1 MSARVLILSASVGS
15 GHVSAARAVAAA
27 FAGVPGIGDVRHEDA
42 LDFANPAY
50 RAATAEAFLRLTKSA
65 DLAHVLGWLYD
76 YNDSPWRDDGMR
88 ILLERV
94 SLASLEREIINY
106 APDIVVCTH
115 YMPAGI
121 IAHLLVER
129 SINALTATITTDYD
143 FQGMWLVRRF
153 HRYFVAL
160 DEMQAHLSA
169 LGVPPGRVTVSGI
182 PVNAELGKPVDRAA
196 VLAKY
201 NLAPDK
207 PVLIYSAGAAGGGPA
222 KAIVEQ
228 LLQLR
233 QPAQIVTICGRNAEL
248 RSEIEALVAPQ
259 AERFRVLGYTDDMP
273 DLLRIATLFIGKP
286 GGLSTA
292 ECMAAGLPM
301 VIGSAI
307 PGQED
312 RNSDHLLEHGAAIC
326 YHHLT
331 VLAYKIDRLLA
342 DPEQL
347 ERMRAGA
354 RRMGRPN
361 AAHVVAQTLL
371 KDREDGLLPM
381 DITAADR
388 KYMEWAAREGDS
400 SVKPPPGAVAQATLH
415 DKRDGREVGIIS
427 ASQLRLLATT
437 LVDEH
442 PNDRD
447 YYINTATLDLLR
459 RAGADAELLAMLAAV
474 LDEHGEGEVVY
485 RPMGEAQPIAE

>member
-15 GHVSAARAVAAA
+15 GHVSAARAVESA
-27 FAGVPGIGDVRHEDA
+27 FAGVPGVAEVRHEDA

-76 YNDSPWRDDGMR
+76 YNDSPWRDDSMR

-94 SLASLEREIINY
+94 SLAPLERAIINY

-153 HRYFVAL
+153 HRYFVGL
-160 DEMQAHLSA
+160 DEMKAHLSA

-182 PVNAELGKPVDRAA
+182 PVNPELGKPVDRDA
-196 VLAKY
+196 VLARH
-201 NLAPDK
+201 NLDPDK
-207 PVLIYSAGAAGGGPA
+207 PILVYSAGAAGGGPA

-228 LLQLR
+228 LMQLR
-233 QPAQIVTICGRNAEL
+233 QPAQIIAICGRNEEL
-248 RSEIEALVAPQ
+248 RRQIEALVAPQ

-292 ECMAAGLPM
+292 ECMAAGTPM

-312 RNSDHLLEHGAAIC
+312 RNNDHLLEQGAAIC

-342 DPEQL
+342 DPEHL
-347 ERMRAGA
+347 ERLRAGA

-361 AAHVVAQTLL
+361 AAHVVVQTLL
-371 KDREDGLLPM
+371 KDREEGLMPM

-388 KYMEWAAREGDS
+388 KYMEWVSRENDD
-400 SVKPPPGAVAQATLH
+400 SVKAPPGAVGQATLH
-415 DKRDGREVGIIS
+415 DKRDGREIGTVS

-442 PNDRD
+442 PDDRD

-459 RAGADAELLAMLAAV
+459 RAGADPELVAMLAEV
-474 LDEHGEGEVVY
+474 LDANGEGEVLY
-485 RPMGEAQPIAE
+485 RPISGEAIAK

>member
-15 GHVSAARAVAAA
+15 GHVSAGRAVEAA
-27 FAGVPGIGDVRHEDA
+27 FKGVPGVAEVRHEDA

-76 YNDSPWRDDGMR
+76 YNDSPWRDDSMR

-94 SLASLEREIINY
+94 SLAPLEREII
-106 APDIVVCTH
+106 AFKPDIVVCTH

-129 SINALTATITTDYD
+129 SINALTATVTTDYD

-160 DEMQAHLSA
+160 DEMKAHLSA

-182 PVNAELGKPVDRAA
+182 PVNPELGKPVDRAA
-196 VLAKY
+196 VLARYK
-201 NLAPDK
+201 LSPDK
-207 PVLIYSAGAAGGGPA
+207 PILVYSAGAAGSGPA
-222 KAIVEQ
+222 TAIVDQ
-228 LLQLR
+228 LMQLR
-233 QPAQIVTICGRNAEL
+233 QPVQIIAICGRNEEL
-248 RSEIEALVAPQ
+248 RKQVEAMVAPQ
-259 AERFRVLGYTDDMP
+259 AERFRVLGYTNEMP
-273 DLLRIATLFIGKP
+273 DLLRIATLFLGKP

-292 ECMAAGLPM
+292 ECMAAGTPM

-312 RNSDHLLEHGAAIC
+312 RNSDHLLEQGAAIC

-331 VLAYKIDRLLA
+331 VLAYKIDQLLA
-342 DPEQL
+342 DPDHL
-347 ERMRAGA
+347 ERMRASA

-361 AAHVVAQTLL
+361 AAHVVVQTLL
-371 KDREDGLLPM
+371 KDREDGLMPM

-388 KYMEWAAREGDS
+388 KYMEWVTRDGDTS
-400 SVKPPPGAVAQATLH
+400 IKAPPGAVGQATLH
-415 DKRDGREVGIIS
+415 DKRDGRKIGVVS
-427 ASQLRLLATT
+427 ASQLRLLTTT

-442 PNDRD
+442 PDDRD
-447 YYINTATLDLLR
+447 YFINTATLDLLR
-459 RAGADAELLAMLAAV
+459 RAGADQELLTMLAEV
-474 LDEHGEGEVVY
+474 LDANGEGEVMYCPVG
-485 RPMGEAQPIAE
+485 GEAMAK